1 MNINDGPDAAPK
13 RGVLDRALV
22 EGLSAAVAAA
32 AIAILRI
39 SHSALDIR
47 TKSDATPVTAADE
60 HSQALLLAAASRLL
74 PGVDMV
80 AEEMAMLPAEPSDPF
95 VLIDPLD
102 GTKEYV
108 SGSGEYT
115 VNLAVVQAGRAVAGF
130 IGVPAA
136 GLLYRGIAGLGA
148 ERLQLLPDGR
158 LANPT
163 PIRTRTASQHD
174 LVGTVSR
181 SHLDPGTVALLDRL
195 GVKTRLPCG
204 SALKFCRVAEGSADV
219 YPRLATTCEWDV
231 AAGHA
236 LIEAAGGAVTS
247 PAGTPLRYGNAA
259 SDYRV
264 PAFIAWGDS
273 SLIPPAG

>member
-1 MNINDGPDAAPK
+1 MNSDDAGDGASK
-13 RGVLDRALV
+13 RMVLDRALV

-32 AIAILRI
+32 AVAILR
-39 SHSALDIR
+39 SSALDIR
-47 TKSDATPVTAADE
+47 TKSNATPVTAADE
-60 HSQALLLAAASRLL
+60 HSQALLLAAASRLM
-74 PGVDMV
+74 PGVDIV
-80 AEEMAMLPAEPSDPF
+80 AEEMATLPSQPGDPF

-102 GTKEYV
+102 GTKEYI

-136 GLLYRGIAGLGA
+136 GFLYRGIAGLGA
-148 ERLQLLPDGR
+148 ERLQLLPDGG

-163 PIRTRTASQHD
+163 PIRSRTAPRRD

-181 SHLDPGTVALLDRL
+181 SHLDPATVALLDRL
-195 GVKTRLPCG
+195 GVKTRLSCG

-236 LIEAAGGAVTS
+236 LTEAAGGAVTS
-247 PAGTPLRYGNAA
+247 PAGAPLRYGNAA
-259 SDYRV
+259 GDYRV
-264 PAFIAWGDS
+264 PAFIAWGDR